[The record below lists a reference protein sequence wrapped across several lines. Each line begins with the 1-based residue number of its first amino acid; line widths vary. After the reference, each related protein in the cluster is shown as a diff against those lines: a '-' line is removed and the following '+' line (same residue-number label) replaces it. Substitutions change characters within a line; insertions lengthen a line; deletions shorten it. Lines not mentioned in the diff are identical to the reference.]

1 MKRAEWLK
9 ETQKIRFEEAYGS
22 WQGGPLTQEDAAR
35 LAFQSSVLV
44 AFCLR
49 TINLRTICKSSRFL
63 RINSNHVIGYTS
75 QLNVINI

>member
-1 MKRAEWLK
+1 
-9 ETQKIRFEEAYGS
+9 
-22 WQGGPLTQEDAAR
+22 LTQEDAAR

-49 TINLRTICKSSRFL
+49 TINLRTICESSRFL

>member
-9 ETQKIRFEEAYGS
+9 KTRKMRFEEAYGV
-22 WQGGPLTQEDAAR
+22 WQGGPLTQENAAR

-49 TINLRTICKSSRFL
+49 TLLICVLFVSHQGFYESTRTM
-63 RINSNHVIGYTS
+63 
-75 QLNVINI
+75 

>member
-9 ETQKIRFEEAYGS
+9 ETRKVRFEEA
-22 WQGGPLTQEDAAR
+22 AR
-35 LAFQSSVLV
+35 LVFQALVLV

-49 TINLRTICKSSRFL
+49 TINLRTICESSRFL
-63 RINSNHVIGYTS
+63 RINLNHVMGYTS